1 MNIELLNLK
10 KSYKE
15 NEYMFDDNNKSSNM
29 ILKIKTSY
37 GWRTIDSPYDPE
49 EEAVKSLGNSFDS
62 QTSIILIGAGSG
74 YFLTETLKKG
84 INDIVLITPSRAVA
98 EQNYSM
104 LSDYELTEGNAYIIL
119 ADLFDINLQKRL
131 S

>member
-1 MNIELLNLK
+1 MNIYL
-10 KSYKE
+10 
-15 NEYMFDDNNKSSNM
+15 M

-84 INDIVLITPSRAVA
+84 INDIVLITFRGQL
-98 EQNYSM
+98 QNKTIVCFLIM
-104 LSDYELTEGNAYIIL
+104 N
-119 ADLFDINLQKRL
+119 
-131 S
+131 